1 MSRKRSLPSSTRTGF
16 TLVELLVVI
25 AIIGV
30 LVALLLP
37 AVQAAREAAR
47 RMQCSNNLKQMGLA
61 FHNYHDANKKLPPGQ
76 DYGTIRG
83 SSSDSN
89 PGTRPG
95 WAWSA
100 FIMPYLEGSAAYDQ
114 IDFEG
119 LFHEGNH
126 PELLANPVAFAICPS
141 DQTEPVRAHFP
152 GKTSIP
158 LQAAA
163 SYAGS
168 AGPFHM
174 YNDPYKGFPQR
185 MRGSLYLNT
194 KVEFREITDGLS
206 NTIFAGEIKFIEKLT
221 VARTERDWNGFWY
234 GRHDGR
240 SSKGTAYWILSLV
253 RSGEVRMNA
262 PGQAETVL
270 RNGFHGSHP
279 GGVQFL
285 FGDGAVRYVS
295 ETINHTSTSF
305 FPPNTLELQIQKIG
319 TYQQLHGRD
328 DGRVI
333 GDYL

>member
-1 MSRKRSLPSSTRTGF
+1 MNTKTSSRFSSGASSRVGF

-61 FHNYHDANKKLPPGQ
+61 FHNYHDANKKLPPSQ
-76 DYGTIRG
+76 DYGTLGR
-83 SSSDSN
+83 S

-100 FIMPYLEGSAAYDQ
+100 FIMPYLEGTAAFDQ
-114 IDFEG
+114 IDFDE
-119 LFHEGNH
+119 LLSNKNH

-141 DQTEPVRAHFP
+141 DEVEPVRTHFP
-152 GKTSIP
+152 GPTAIP
-158 LQAAA
+158 LQASS
-163 SYAGS
+163 SYVVS
-168 AGPFHM
+168 AGPFNM
-174 YNDPYKGFPQR
+174 SDDPYRGYPDR
-185 MRGSLYLNT
+185 MRGCFFVNT
-194 KVEFREITDGLS
+194 PVEFREITDGLS
-206 NTIFAGEIKFIEKLT
+206 NTIFAGELKYIPSLT
-221 VARTERDWNGFWY
+221 ISSSKRDWNGFWY

-240 SSKGTAYWILSLV
+240 NSKGTAYFILSLN
-253 RSGEVRMNA
+253 RTAEVRMNA
-262 PGQAETVL
+262 PGSAETVL
-270 RNGFHGSHP
+270 RKGFHGSHP

-295 ETINHTSTSF
+295 ESVNHSATAYW
-305 FPPNTLELQIQKIG
+305 PPSILEEKMQEMS
-319 TYQQLHGRD
+319 TYQQLHGRN
-328 DGRVI
+328 DGTVI

>member
-1 MSRKRSLPSSTRTGF
+1 MIQSNFLRRPKGFGF

-76 DYGTIRG
+76 DYGNPAR
-83 SSSDSN
+83 SS
-89 PGTRPG
+89 GERPG

-100 FIMPYLEGSAAYDQ
+100 FIMPYIEGNAAFEQ
-114 IDFEG
+114 IDFDK
-119 LFHEGNH
+119 FIFEGNH
-126 PELLANPVAFAICPS
+126 PDVVANPVAFALCPS
-141 DQTEPVRAHFP
+141 DEVEPVRTHFTGP
-152 GKTSIP
+152 TAVP
-158 LQAAA
+158 LQASS
-163 SYAGS
+163 SYVVS
-168 AGPFHM
+168 AGPFNMHG
-174 YNDPYKGFPQR
+174 DPYKGAPER
-185 MRGSLYLNT
+185 MRGCFWYNT
-194 KVEFREITDGLS
+194 EVEFREITDGLS
-206 NTIFAGEIKFIEKLT
+206 NTIFAGENKYIEKLSI
-221 VARTERDWNGFWY
+221 ASSRRDWNGFWY

-240 SSKGTAYWILSLV
+240 NARGTAYFILSLN
-253 RSGEVRMNA
+253 RTAEVRMNA
-262 PGQAETVL
+262 PGQAENVI
-270 RNGFHGSHP
+270 RKGFHGSHP

-295 ETINHTSTSF
+295 DSINHNATF
-305 FPPNTLELQIQKIG
+305 YWPPNVLEEQMLKMG

-328 DGRVI
+328 DGTVI